1 MGEERW
7 PEQAPPTWRETAAVT
22 ARMAGFASTGSSSS
36 MGNPSE
42 SAMSASVSVSR
53 CHSFA
58 GVRVKFS
65 DQHVSP
71 HIWLRLIQL
80 ILLLQDWSPV

>member
-1 MGEERW
+1 
-7 PEQAPPTWRETAAVT
+7 
-22 ARMAGFASTGSSSS
+22 

-53 CHSFA
+53 YHSFA
-58 GVRVKFS
+58 GVRVKVS
-65 DQHVSP
+65 DQHVSS

>member
-1 MGEERW
+1 
-7 PEQAPPTWRETAAVT
+7 
-22 ARMAGFASTGSSSS
+22 MAGAGATDLEGDR
-36 MGNPSE
+36 GGDREDGGVRVNGEQLVDGEPSE
-42 SAMSASVSVSR
+42 SAMSASVSVSVSR